1 MTASTTSSATIDAF
15 TQSIVLGAN
24 LQNNSFTTT
33 IAGHD
38 QTTTAGEIGCMLTHA
53 NS

>member
-1 MTASTTSSATIDAF
+1 MTANTSAAATIDAF

-24 LQNNSFTTT
+24 LQNNSFTAT

-38 QTTTAGEIGCMLTHA
+38 QTTTAGEIHA
-53 NS
+53 HS